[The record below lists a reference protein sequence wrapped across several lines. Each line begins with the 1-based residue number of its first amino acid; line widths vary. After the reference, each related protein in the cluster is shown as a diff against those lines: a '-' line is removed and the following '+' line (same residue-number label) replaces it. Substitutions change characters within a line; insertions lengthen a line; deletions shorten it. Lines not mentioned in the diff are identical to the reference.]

1 MADRI
6 SDLRVKIFSD
16 SADQGD
22 IVELA
27 RHPWIKGFTTN
38 PTLMRKAGVTDYES
52 FGRSL
57 TRRIPDRPFS
67 FEVLSNDFAEMEQQA
82 LRIASWGENVYVKI
96 PITDT
101 YGQSAAPLV
110 ERLTRQGVKV
120 NVTAI
125 MTLPQVE
132 AVLGSLKDGPPSY
145 ISIFAGRIADS
156 GVDPLPILRA
166 ALARIYD
173 HPQIELIWA
182 SPREVF
188 NIVQADAIGCHV
200 ITVTPDLLKK
210 LSLLGKDLTR
220 YSLETVKMFVEDA
233 RAAGFTLKTQQTTQP
248 SELVSA
254 D

>member
-6 SDLRVKIFSD
+6 SSLRVKIFSD
-16 SADQGD
+16 SADQAS

-27 RHPWIKGFTTN
+27 RQPWIKGFTTN
-38 PTLMRKAGVTDYES
+38 PTLMRKAGITDYES

-67 FEVLSNDFAEMEQQA
+67 FEVLSNDFTEMEQQA
-82 LRIASWGENVYVKI
+82 LRIATWGENVYVKI

-110 ERLTRQGVKV
+110 ARLARQGVKV

-125 MTLPQVE
+125 MTLEQVDS
-132 AVLGSLKDGPPSY
+132 VLPGLKDGPASN
-145 ISIFAGRIADS
+145 ISIFAGRIADA
-156 GVDPLPILRA
+156 GVDPLPILCG
-166 ALARIYD
+166 ALERMRDYT
-173 HPQIELIWA
+173 QMELIWA
-182 SPREVF
+182 SPRELF
-188 NIVQADAIGCHV
+188 NVLQADAIGCHI

-210 LSLLGKDLTR
+210 LPLIGKDLTQ
-220 YSLETVKMFVEDA
+220 YSLETVKMFVNDA
-233 RAAGFTLKTQQTTQP
+233 REAGFALPVTEP
-248 SELVSA
+248 AVSELISA

>member
-6 SDLRVKIFSD
+6 SSLRVKIFSD
-16 SADQGD
+16 SADQAS

-27 RHPWIKGFTTN
+27 RQPWIKGFTTN

-52 FGRSL
+52 FGRAL

-67 FEVLSNDFAEMEQQA
+67 FEVLSNDFSEMEQQA
-82 LRIASWGENVYVKI
+82 LRIATWGENVYVKI

-110 ERLTRQGVKV
+110 ARLARQGVKI

-125 MTLPQVE
+125 MTLQQVDD
-132 AVLGSLKDGPPSY
+132 VLPGLKDGPPSY
-145 ISIFAGRIADS
+145 ISIFAGRIADA
-156 GVDPLPILRA
+156 GVDPLPILRG

-173 HPQIELIWA
+173 YPQIEMIWA
-182 SPREVF
+182 SPRELF
-188 NIVQADAIGCHV
+188 NILQADQIGCHI

-210 LSLLGKDLTR
+210 LPLIGKDLTQ
-220 YSLETVKMFVEDA
+220 YSLETVKMFVDDA
-233 RAAGFTLKTQQTTQP
+233 RGAGFVLPVEEQTSTR
-248 SELVSA
+248 ELIPA
-254 D
+254 R